1 MIRGVQCDSL
11 KEVRLIGAI
20 RIPAQVVRKGVDPSV
35 KSRVK
40 FGDDAFLPL
49 LLADLRDNLV
59 FLERVL
65 SHSLAR
71 FITEP
76 KRLAYDSTQGMGMN
90 ELQLDPSE
98 KIREVG
104 RYALRLL
111 EGLLRVGVQ
120 PILVITVQRK
130 LDVERI

>member
-65 SHSLAR
+65 SHSSAR
-71 FITEP
+71 FVTEP
-76 KRLAYDSTQGMGMN
+76 K
-90 ELQLDPSE
+90 
-98 KIREVG
+98 
-104 RYALRLL
+104 
-111 EGLLRVGVQ
+111 
-120 PILVITVQRK
+120 
-130 LDVERI
+130 